1 MCFKALKFFFLCFA
15 FLLTQK
21 TRAESSFFQKAQ
33 EFFSQSQKAVKSYLI
48 SGKGA
53 EEIDPNIIE
62 PDPKA
67 EDKPTEVEERLIRD
81 KSSLENHKPF
91 DPSRSDS
98 DQAPPTQQN
107 EDQKEEIKPEENSSV
122 RASLGASRFK
132 IGSSKSKPKAIYL
145 SLMTQSV
152 NDQIPETPEYAVSL
166 AVTIP
171 VYSSY
176 SLLSSEF
183 QFAGDIKN
191 AREWG
196 QIQFL
201 QKESVGL
208 FRFAETQFDLFAGV
222 GFGFS
227 HGSEVLAQRKVFAPW
242 ALGLQWGKIY
252 KPNQVFFRFELGWA
266 GDFYFSDS
274 NYSQG
279 LLANISLGYKL

>member
-1 MCFKALKFFFLCFA
+1 MCFKGLKFFFLCFA

-21 TRAESSFFQKAQ
+21 TQAESSFFQKAQ
-33 EFFSQSQKAVKSYLI
+33 EFFSQSQKAVKGYLI

-53 EEIDPNIIE
+53 DEIEPAIIE
-62 PDPKA
+62 PDPQ
-67 EDKPTEVEERLIRD
+67 VEETTEEGNTRPIRD
-81 KSSLENHKPF
+81 KSSLENLQKPF
-91 DPSRSDS
+91 DPSQEILDPTPQKQEDIQINDS
-98 DQAPPTQQN
+98 
-107 EDQKEEIKPEENSSV
+107 S
-122 RASLGASRFK
+122 SLGSNKFK
-132 IGSSKSKPKAIYL
+132 LGRAGARTKAVYL

-152 NDQIPETPEYAVSL
+152 NDQIPETPDYSLSL

-171 VYSSY
+171 VYSSF
-176 SLLSSEF
+176 SFLSSEF

-191 AREWG
+191 AGDWG

-201 QKESVGL
+201 QKESFGL
-208 FRFAETQFDLFAGV
+208 FRFAETQFDLFGGV

-227 HGSEVLAQRKVFAPW
+227 HGSEVQAQRKVFAPW